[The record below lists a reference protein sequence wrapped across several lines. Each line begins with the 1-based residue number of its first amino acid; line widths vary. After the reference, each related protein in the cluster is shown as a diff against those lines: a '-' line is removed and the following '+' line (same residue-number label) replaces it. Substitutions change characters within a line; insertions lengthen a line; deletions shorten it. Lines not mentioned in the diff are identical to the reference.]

1 MFYGF
6 DSKRES
12 GLFDKERVVF
22 RPWQGGTYGGE
33 LDFSYQGKEYRI
45 SRTFGKTEKTDVFHL
60 YDLSTNLECHDFSSE
75 IGSEI
80 FGLDSASFKRSAFIA
95 QNDCECCSTDAI
107 NAKLGNL
114 VENTNDIN
122 NFETAQKKIHDR
134 MNKLSPDRATGS
146 MKKRTNMIT
155 LLTEELRGYD
165 AAEAS
170 YKKITEK
177 LTEKQEQRKELAGI
191 RDQYA
196 KALQMASEESRREG
210 IKQAYAATLQ
220 EEQEKKEM
228 ELLAKHKVNF
238 IVLARYMQVI
248 SEKMINA
255 YPNRI
260 INIHHSFLPAFVG
273 AKPYHAAFERGV
285 KIIGATSHYVTTELD
300 AGPII
305 EQDVVRITHKDT
317 VQDLVNKGKDL
328 EKIVLSRAVQKH
340 IERKV
345 LAYKNKT
352 VIFN

>member
-1 MFYGF
+1 MMKTAKLLLHCPDQPGILAEVTDFITVNKGNIIYLDQYVDHVENIF
-6 DSKRES
+6 FMRIEWELESFLVPQEKIEDYFETLYAQKYRMSFRLYFSDVKPRMAIFVSKMPHC
-12 GLFDKERVVF
+12 LFDLLARYTAGEWNVEIPLIISNHPDLQHVAER
-22 RPWQGGTYGGE
+22 
-33 LDFSYQGKEYRI
+33 
-45 SRTFGKTEKTDVFHL
+45 FGIPFHL
-60 YDLSTNLECHDFSSE
+60 FPIT
-75 IGSEI
+75 
-80 FGLDSASFKRSAFIA
+80 K
-95 QNDCECCSTDAI
+95 
-107 NAKLGNL
+107 
-114 VENTNDIN
+114 
-122 NFETAQKKIHDR
+122 ETK
-134 MNKLSPDRATGS
+134 
-146 MKKRTNMIT
+146 
-155 LLTEELRGYD
+155 
-165 AAEAS
+165 
-170 YKKITEK
+170 
-177 LTEKQEQRKELAGI
+177 
-191 RDQYA
+191 
-196 KALQMASEESRREG
+196 
-210 IKQAYAATLQ
+210 

-228 ELLAKHKVNF
+228 ELLAKHKITF

-248 SEKMINA
+248 SEQMINA

-285 KIIGATSHYVTTELD
+285 KIIGATSHYVTTELE

>member
-1 MFYGF
+1 MMKTAKLLLHCPDKPGILAEVTDFITVNKGNIIYLDQYVDHVENIF
-6 DSKRES
+6 FMRIEWELKDFLVPQEKIEDYFATLYAQKYEMNFRLYFSDTKPPIFVSKMS
-12 GLFDKERVVF
+12 HCLFDLLARYTAGEWNVEIPLIISNHPDLQHVAER
-22 RPWQGGTYGGE
+22 
-33 LDFSYQGKEYRI
+33 
-45 SRTFGKTEKTDVFHL
+45 FGIPFHL
-60 YDLSTNLECHDFSSE
+60 FPIT
-75 IGSEI
+75 
-80 FGLDSASFKRSAFIA
+80 K
-95 QNDCECCSTDAI
+95 
-107 NAKLGNL
+107 
-114 VENTNDIN
+114 
-122 NFETAQKKIHDR
+122 ETK
-134 MNKLSPDRATGS
+134 
-146 MKKRTNMIT
+146 
-155 LLTEELRGYD
+155 
-165 AAEAS
+165 
-170 YKKITEK
+170 
-177 LTEKQEQRKELAGI
+177 
-191 RDQYA
+191 
-196 KALQMASEESRREG
+196 
-210 IKQAYAATLQ
+210 

-228 ELLAKHKVNF
+228 ELLAKHKITF

-248 SEKMINA
+248 SEQMINA

>member
-1 MFYGF
+1 MMKTAKLLLHCPDKPGILAEVTDFITVNKGNIIYLDQYVDHVENIFFMRIEWELKDFLVPQEKIEDYFRTLYGQKYEMDF
-6 DSKRES
+6 RLYFSDTKPRMAIFVSKMS
-12 GLFDKERVVF
+12 HCLFDLLARYTAGEWNVEIPLIISNHPDLQHVAER
-22 RPWQGGTYGGE
+22 
-33 LDFSYQGKEYRI
+33 
-45 SRTFGKTEKTDVFHL
+45 FGIPFHL
-60 YDLSTNLECHDFSSE
+60 FPIT
-75 IGSEI
+75 
-80 FGLDSASFKRSAFIA
+80 K
-95 QNDCECCSTDAI
+95 
-107 NAKLGNL
+107 
-114 VENTNDIN
+114 
-122 NFETAQKKIHDR
+122 ETK
-134 MNKLSPDRATGS
+134 
-146 MKKRTNMIT
+146 
-155 LLTEELRGYD
+155 
-165 AAEAS
+165 
-170 YKKITEK
+170 
-177 LTEKQEQRKELAGI
+177 
-191 RDQYA
+191 
-196 KALQMASEESRREG
+196 
-210 IKQAYAATLQ
+210 

-228 ELLAKHKVNF
+228 ELLAKHKITF

-248 SEKMINA
+248 SEQMINA